1 MSGIAGVFY
10 RDGRPVDPAVLERL
24 SARLAHRGGDGQ
36 GVWQAGPVGLVH
48 RLFCT
53 TPESRHEQQPVSAAR
68 PAGPIV
74 LTADARI
81 DNRAELAGRLGLH
94 DALDQPDCA
103 FILAAYEKWGEAC
116 PERLVGDFAFAIW
129 DAPRQRLFC
138 ARDALGVKGLVYF
151 DSPRLFAFASE
162 IKGLLCLPEVPRTIN
177 EVQIAGYLTHAPA
190 DAQQS
195 FFEAVQRVR
204 PGECLTVTP
213 DETRARIYW
222 TVDLDYELRLP
233 SDDDYAG
240 AFRELFT
247 EAVRCRLRSL
257 TPIGS
262 QLSGGLDSSSVV
274 CVARR
279 LLAGQPLHTFS
290 ILFDKTAESDERAFI
305 REILAGGHLTPHDI
319 LGDRQTP
326 LVDVDRI
333 LWHME
338 EPSRHLGICMQWLT
352 FQAVQAQ
359 GLRLFLTGNG
369 GDALVSYGLFR
380 LAELTRTGQWGL
392 LRRELQ
398 DFATARGRGLGWQA
412 RVWWEYGGRPLA
424 PKWAR
429 QIRRAVRRWQLA
441 LGANSFVNPEFAR
454 HIQRNHGPA
463 TRPPLPRTQ
472 REDHWQ
478 GLAHTAAI
486 ADHYDRAAQAW
497 QTEQRHPLLDRRL
510 AEFCLAL
517 PSEQKFHQGQTRRI
531 FRRAMQGILP
541 ESIRNR
547 GSKSS
552 PAYSLV
558 HTILRHDRQ
567 RLDECL
573 LADTERLRPYVD
585 LPAVQQ
591 AYRRVCAVNNPDLAI
606 WPALTEMVQITLLG
620 LWLRT
625 DFEADEPVAAGPH
638 GH

>member
-10 RDGRPVDPAVLERL
+10 RDGRPVDPALLERL
-24 SARLAHRGGDGQ
+24 SARLAHRGGDGA
-36 GVWQAGPVGLVH
+36 GAWQSGSVGLVQ

-53 TPESRHEQQPVSAAR
+53 TPESRHERLPLSVAR
-68 PAGPIV
+68 PAGAIV

-81 DNRAELAGRLGLH
+81 DNRAELAGPLGLR
-94 DALDQPDCA
+94 DAADVPDSA
-103 FILAAYEKWGEAC
+103 FVLAAYETWGEAC
-116 PERLVGDFAFAIW
+116 PEHLLGDFAFAIW
-129 DAPRQRLFC
+129 DEPRQRLFV
-138 ARDALGVKGLVYF
+138 ARDALGVKSLVYF

-162 IKGLLCLPEVPRTIN
+162 VKALLCLPEITRAPN
-177 EVQIAGYLTHAPA
+177 EAQIAGYLMHAQDNPR
-190 DAQQS
+190 QS
-195 FFEAVQRVR
+195 FFASVLRVR

-213 DETRARIYW
+213 TATQAHVYW
-222 TVDLDYELRLP
+222 TIDLDRELRLP
-233 SDDDYAG
+233 SDEDYAG

-257 TPIGS
+257 TPLGA

-274 CVARR
+274 CMARQ

-290 ILFDKTAESDERAFI
+290 ILFDQTAESDERAYI
-305 REILAGGHLTPHDI
+305 REILAGGGLTPHDI

-380 LAELTRTGQWGL
+380 LAELTRAGQWGL

-398 DFATARGRGLGWQA
+398 AFATARGRGLGWQA

-424 PKWAR
+424 PNWAR
-429 QIRRAVRRWQLA
+429 HIRRTVRRWQRA
-441 LGANSFVNPEFAR
+441 QSQNNFVNAEFAR
-454 HIQRNHGPA
+454 RVERSRALPA
-463 TRPPLPRTQ
+463 HPVLPRTQ
-472 REDHWQ
+472 REDHWL

-510 AEFCLAL
+510 AEFCLSL
-517 PSEQKFHQGQTRRI
+517 PSAQKFGQGQTRQV
-531 FRRAMQGILP
+531 FRRAMRGVLP
-541 ESIRNR
+541 DSIRNR

-558 HTILRHDRQ
+558 QTILRDDRQ

-573 LADTERLRPYVD
+573 LGDTERLRSYVD

-591 AYRRVCAVNNPDLAI
+591 AYRRVCAVPNPDLTI
-606 WPALTEMVQITLLG
+606 WPALTEMVQITLLS
-620 LWLRT
+620 LWLKT
-625 DFEADEPVAAGPH
+625 NFEADEPAAAEPAGR
-638 GH
+638 